1 MPTIVVPSDATSVGP
16 GFLFRFIIGTAVP
29 TMTSTASKFSDA
41 LGAAFIPVGV
51 TRDGSTFSYETTSE
65 DIVVAEYL
73 DPLDTIET
81 GRNIGVAFDLAYI
94 TDKSYAMAFNGGTT
108 TNVSGTAA
116 TAVSKFAPPSL
127 GASVKTGLAW
137 ESQDGTQRAFFYECL
152 QSGNIQFSNSKAPNF
167 QSLPLTF
174 KVTQPDSGDPFNFYF
189 AGQQRLKAA

>member
-1 MPTIVVPSDATSVGP
+1 MPAIVVPSGATSVGP
-16 GFLFRFIIGTAVP
+16 GYLFRFTIGTVLP
-29 TMTSTASKFSDA
+29 TMVSTAGKFSDA
-41 LGAAFIPVGV
+41 MPVAYIPVGV

-73 DPLDTIET
+73 DPLDTVET
-81 GRNIGVAFDLAYI
+81 GRNIGVAFDLAQM

-108 TNVSGTAA
+108 TNVTGSAA
-116 TAVSKFAPPSL
+116 TAVSKFSPPTL

-152 QSGNIQFSNSKAPNF
+152 QSGNIQFSNSKAPNY

-174 KVTQPDSGDPFNFYF
+174 KVTQPDSGDPFNFFF
-189 AGQQRLKAA
+189 AGQSRLVTA